1 MKQPKKIFTRMLIN
15 NWGGISH
22 KMLEFHEYV
31 NLFSGKSGSGKSTVM
46 DAIQVVLYG
55 SVSANF
61 LNKAADDSKNK
72 RSVLSYLR
80 GAQKDGTANRGDV
93 DFCSQ
98 IVLEIED
105 TATHIVTCVGAAF
118 EVAKGDTDLKKY
130 TYFSHSGRIPK
141 DEYLENNVPYSIAQI
156 RKLTEERSR
165 SADNRGRGEVNKVY
179 PSKEAYLY
187 TLYGEIFGQVE
198 QGRMITMEKSAIA
211 LKMTSGTGQF
221 IRDYML
227 NNISVKGEVSNCKYH
242 SSGHIYFTIKD
253 RASQLSCVMFASMRK
268 HLLFTLEEGQS
279 IVVDGNIGVYERDGK
294 YQLYARSITKEG
306 AGKLYE
312 EYEKLKKRLLAEG
325 LFDDTRKRKIPSYA
339 KKIGVVTA
347 GTGAVIQD
355 ICNVSKRRNPYVQI
369 ILYPAKVQG
378 TGAADT
384 IIKGIRYFEKTDV
397 DTIIIGRGGGSI
409 EDLWAFNEPE
419 VVEAVFNAST
429 PVISAVGH
437 ETDFT
442 LTDFV
447 ADMRAPTPSA
457 AAELAVTEVA
467 AVENR
472 IYEYERRLK
481 QQMMY
486 SLSAKRDYLERL
498 KLQMEYLNPVN
509 QIYDK
514 RQRLMNMEDKLN
526 MLIKRCAAE
535 NRNRLRLYA
544 SKLEGLSPLRKLDMG
559 YGYIENSEGNRIVS
573 ARQVS
578 EDDEITVYLKD
589 GSIRSKVIEVGEAWQ
604 KH

>member
-1 MKQPKKIFTRMLIN
+1 MGLDCI
-15 NWGGISH
+15 
-22 KMLEFHEYV
+22 
-31 NLFSGKSGSGKSTVM
+31 
-46 DAIQVVLYG
+46 
-55 SVSANF
+55 
-61 LNKAADDSKNK
+61 
-72 RSVLSYLR
+72 
-80 GAQKDGTANRGDV
+80 
-93 DFCSQ
+93 
-98 IVLEIED
+98 IV
-105 TATHIVTCVGAAF
+105 
-118 EVAKGDTDLKKY
+118 
-130 TYFSHSGRIPK
+130 
-141 DEYLENNVPYSIAQI
+141 
-156 RKLTEERSR
+156 
-165 SADNRGRGEVNKVY
+165 
-179 PSKEAYLY
+179 
-187 TLYGEIFGQVE
+187 
-198 QGRMITMEKSAIA
+198 
-211 LKMTSGTGQF
+211 
-221 IRDYML
+221 
-227 NNISVKGEVSNCKYH
+227 
-242 SSGHIYFTIKD
+242 
-253 RASQLSCVMFASMRK
+253 
-268 HLLFTLEEGQS
+268 
-279 IVVDGNIGVYERDGK
+279 
-294 YQLYARSITKEG
+294 
-306 AGKLYE
+306 
-312 EYEKLKKRLLAEG
+312 
-325 LFDDTRKRKIPSYA
+325 
-339 KKIGVVTA
+339 
-347 GTGAVIQD
+347 
-355 ICNVSKRRNPYVQI
+355 
-369 ILYPAKVQG
+369 
-378 TGAADT
+378 
-384 IIKGIRYFEKTDV
+384 
-397 DTIIIGRGGGSI
+397 GRGGGSI

-514 RQRLMNMEDKLN
+514 RQRLMNIEDKLN

-544 SKLEGLSPLRKLDMG
+544 SKLDGLSPLRKLDMG

>member
-1 MKQPKKIFTRMLIN
+1 MGELFKQYEQLKQYYEDMGYFSPEYKRTIPK
-15 NWGGISH
+15 
-22 KMLEFHEYV
+22 Y
-31 NLFSGKSGSGKSTVM
+31 
-46 DAIQVVLYG
+46 A
-55 SVSANF
+55 
-61 LNKAADDSKNK
+61 K
-72 RSVLSYLR
+72 RI
-80 GAQKDGTANRGDV
+80 G
-93 DFCSQ
+93 
-98 IVLEIED
+98 
-105 TATHIVTCVGAAF
+105 IVTARTGAA
-118 EVAKGDTDLKKY
+118 
-130 TYFSHSGRIPK
+130 
-141 DEYLENNVPYSIAQI
+141 
-156 RKLTEERSR
+156 
-165 SADNRGRGEVNKVY
+165 
-179 PSKEAYLY
+179 
-187 TLYGEIFGQVE
+187 
-198 QGRMITMEKSAIA
+198 
-211 LKMTSGTGQF
+211 
-221 IRDYML
+221 IRD
-227 NNISVKGEVSNCKYH
+227 I
-242 SSGHIYFTIKD
+242 IKN
-253 RASQLSCVMFASMRK
+253 A
-268 HLLFTLEEGQS
+268 
-279 IVVDGNIGVYERDGK
+279 YE
-294 YQLYARSITKEG
+294 
-306 AGKLYE
+306 
-312 EYEKLKKRLLAEG
+312 
-325 LFDDTRKRKIPSYA
+325 
-339 KKIGVVTA
+339 
-347 GTGAVIQD
+347 
-355 ICNVSKRRNPYVQI
+355 RNPYVE
-369 ILYPAKVQG
+369 LYLYSVLVQG
-378 TGAADT
+378 KDAKYSIAKGLKYVDSMGYDC
-384 IIKGIRYFEKTDV
+384 IIV
-397 DTIIIGRGGGSI
+397 GRGGGSI

>member
-1 MKQPKKIFTRMLIN
+1 MAGVYTVKQ
-15 NWGGISH
+15 
-22 KMLEFHEYV
+22 V
-31 NLFSGKSGSGKSTVM
+31 NSYIKNMFKQDFL
-46 DAIQVVLYG
+46 LN
-55 SVSANF
+55 SV
-61 LNKAADDSKNK
+61 
-72 RSVLSYLR
+72 
-80 GAQKDGTANRGDV
+80 
-93 DFCSQ
+93 
-98 IVLEIED
+98 
-105 TATHIVTCVGAAF
+105 
-118 EVAKGDTDLKKY
+118 
-130 TYFSHSGRIPK
+130 
-141 DEYLENNVPYSIAQI
+141 
-156 RKLTEERSR
+156 
-165 SADNRGRGEVNKVY
+165 
-179 PSKEAYLY
+179 
-187 TLYGEIFGQVE
+187 
-198 QGRMITMEKSAIA
+198 
-211 LKMTSGTGQF
+211 
-221 IRDYML
+221 
-227 NNISVKGEVSNCKYH
+227 SVKGEISNCKYH
-242 SSGHIYFTIKD
+242 TSGHIYFTLKD
-253 RASQLSCVMFASMRK
+253 ADAALSVIMFASQAAKLAFKLKDGM
-268 HLLFTLEEGQS
+268 S
-279 IVVDGNIGVYERDGK
+279 VVVSGRVDVFDAAGK
-294 YQLYARSITKEG
+294 YQLYANTVQQEGIGELYQKFEQLKQYYEDMGYFAKEYKRPLPAFTK
-306 AGKLYE
+306 KL
-312 EYEKLKKRLLAEG
+312 
-325 LFDDTRKRKIPSYA
+325 
-339 KKIGVVTA
+339 GVVTSK
-347 GTGAVIQD
+347 TGAAVQD
-355 ICNVSKRRNPYVQI
+355 IMNISKRRNPYIQI
-369 ILYPAKVQG
+369 VLYPAYVQG
-378 TGAADT
+378 EHAKQSIVIGITRLDKMGLDC
-384 IIKGIRYFEKTDV
+384 IIV
-397 DTIIIGRGGGSI
+397 GRGGGSI

-514 RQRLMNMEDKLN
+514 RQRLINMEDKLN